1 MNVIIL
7 VMISIKKI
15 HIKNK
20 EKRRFSVEFMLIIAI
35 SAFWTILTALGLLQ
49 KFDQQIY
56 DIFLSIRKAP
66 EERSEI
72 LLVDIDDTAINE
84 LGEWP
89 WSRDKIAD
97 ILMTMRELGASTAVF
112 DIEYISPSNKTIDQD
127 LVKQIHDN
135 PASAN
140 QIYNIFVDNDE
151 YFAKAVQFFGNTW
164 LTINAGDLAIKYDE
178 KELEYARKR
187 FLYQVED
194 SDNNLEKMSCAKDSK
209 AFSPALHKIISHAA
223 GAGFTNVSIDSDG
236 VRRRIKLLIKYDDGT
251 LGQLSVAPM
260 LKILQPEKIILKKQ
274 RLILQDCSIPGR
286 DEKKTISIPLDKNGS
301 MLINWLHKPFV
312 SNRINEEGIEEIDQ
326 ENTSFSHN
334 SIFYPYYL
342 NQLEKSIISGLRN
355 FDSIE
360 HLNFVDAKGNP
371 LSYRTEYKKLLSDY
385 SEILEFKS
393 FLLNCMQGYN
403 ENGEAIQ
410 NGADPSMLD
419 EYFTLRR
426 EFFENVSAFLMSDSF
441 NELLLT
447 NAATDEDFMHGIETL
462 SYDIEDYT
470 NYFNA
475 MKDMYNG
482 KFCIIGNT
490 GTGTTDL
497 GSTPFNNSYPN
508 VGTHANVYNTI
519 MTQNFIQPIEWYW
532 GTLVAIILSF
542 AALFIQ
548 AKRRGRIQF
557 FTFFS
562 LITIVIAVPVILMV
576 MAGIYIMI
584 VCPLMISLT
593 SVISVIILKFRS
605 SEKDKKFITN
615 AFSQCLSKDVVA
627 EIIKDPS
634 KLTLGGKNIEMTA
647 IFTDIQ
653 KFSGFSELLSASE
666 LVQLLNYYLT
676 QMSEIIINE
685 HGTVDKYEGDA
696 IVAFM
701 GAPVQMDDH
710 AARACSAAIKM
721 KAAEKIINKEIIDT
735 VNGGTCPEEMDPTLF
750 RAFCI
755 MVNNKR
761 TIFTRIGINSGE
773 IVAGF
778 MGSENKKNYTVM
790 GNNVNL
796 ASRLEGVNKQYCTDG
811 ILISEATR
819 MGLDDQFV
827 VRSLDRV
834 QVVNVKTPI
843 RLYELVGFA
852 SDCDENLNRY
862 ISAWEQT
869 MRVFESGNYE
879 QAFEQFKKLLS
890 VRPEDNVCKYYISL
904 LEKFFIKGT
913 YPKPQDDF
921 GVAYNAENP
930 ADMDQ
935 SWIGTPKEIKGTF
948 TLLQK

>member
-1 MNVIIL
+1 
-7 VMISIKKI
+7 MINITKI

-20 EKRRFSVEFMLIIAI
+20 EKRRFSVEFIAVAAI
-35 SAFWTILTALGLLQ
+35 CAFWTILTVLGLLQ
-49 KFDQQIY
+49 KFDQRIY
-56 DIFLSIRKAP
+56 DIFLSMHKEP
-66 EERSEI
+66 EERPEI

-97 ILMTMRELGASTAVF
+97 ILITMRELGAASAIF
-112 DIEYISPSNKTIDQD
+112 DIEYISPSNKAIDQN
-127 LVKQIHDN
+127 LVKKIHDD
-135 PASAN
+135 PSKAD

-151 YFAKAVQFFGNTW
+151 YFAKAVQFFGNAW

-178 KELEYARKR
+178 KELDYAKKR

-194 SDNNLEKMSCAKDSK
+194 PENNFEKISCAKDYK
-209 AFSPALHKIISHAA
+209 DFSPALHKILSHAA

-236 VRRRIKLLIKYDDGT
+236 VRRRIKLLIKYNDGA

-260 LKILQPEKIILKKQ
+260 LRILEPEKIILKKQ
-274 RLILQDCSIPGR
+274 RLILQNCNIPGK
-286 DEKKTISIPLDKNGS
+286 DNKKTISIPLDKNGS

-312 SNRINEEGIEEIDQ
+312 SNRINEDGIEEIDQ
-326 ENTSFSHN
+326 VNTSFNHN

-342 NQLEKSIISGLRN
+342 NQLESNIISGLRN

-360 HLNFVDAKGNP
+360 YLNFVDEKGNP
-371 LSYRTEYKKLLSDY
+371 LAYRAEYKKLLSDY
-385 SEILEFKS
+385 SEILDFKN
-393 FLLNCMQGYN
+393 FLLDCMQGYD
-403 ENGEAIQ
+403 ENGNAIQ
-410 NGADPSMLD
+410 NGADPSMIE
-419 EYFTLRR
+419 EYFALRK

-441 NELLLT
+441 NNLLLT
-447 NAATDEDFMHGIETL
+447 NVANNADFMQKIETL

-475 MKDMYNG
+475 MKEMYNN

-519 MTQNFIQPIEWYW
+519 MTQDFIHPVEWYW
-532 GTLVAIILSF
+532 GTIVAILLTFTS
-542 AALFIQ
+542 LFIQ
-548 AKRRGRIQF
+548 AKRRGLVQF

-562 LITIVIAVPVILMV
+562 LIVIVLTIPIALMV
-576 MAGIYIMI
+576 TAGIYITT
-584 VCPLMISLT
+584 VTPLMIALT
-593 SVISVIILKFRS
+593 SVISVIVLKFRS

-685 HGTVDKYEGDA
+685 RGTVDKYEGDA

-701 GAPVQMDDH
+701 GAPVQMNDH

-735 VNGGTCPEEMDPTLF
+735 VNGGTCPNDMDPTLF

-755 MVNNKR
+755 MVHNKR

-819 MGLDDQFV
+819 MGLNEQFV

-834 QVVNVKTPI
+834 QVVNVKKPI

-852 SDCDENLNRY
+852 ADCNENLHRY

-879 QAFEQFKKLLS
+879 QALEQFKKLLS
-890 VRPEDNVCKYYISL
+890 IRPDDNVCKYYISL

-930 ADMDQ
+930 ADMDPT
-935 SWIGTPKEIKGTF
+935 WIGTPKEIKGTF